1 MTPLWTMYVSR
12 VSTASTGIDPK
23 TLLWRGGDTE
33 TAATSTLPLVVGL
46 HGYGADGTDI
56 LSLTGQMPQGF
67 RYVSVPAPHPQPEG
81 GREWFPLRFA
91 DPMTG
96 EVAVDADAQITLE
109 QGANDA
115 AAAVISLLDTLGVLD
130 SGAPLALL
138 GYSQGGIVAM
148 QALRQR
154 PAAFRGAL
162 LLSGLVAVGTVP
174 GDAELADARP
184 PVFWGRGDADTVIP
198 SLAVE
203 HTAAWLEA
211 HADAE
216 IYVEAGLGHAVS
228 EKELVRMAGFLERVL
243 G

>member
-1 MTPLWTMYVSR
+1 M
-12 VSTASTGIDPK
+12 STASTGIDPT
-23 TLLWRGGDTE
+23 TLLWRGGDAE
-33 TAATSTLPLVVGL
+33 TAATSEVPLVVGL

-56 LSLTGQMPQGF
+56 FSLTGNLPQAF
-67 RYVSVPAPHPQPEG
+67 RYVSVPAPHGQAEG
-81 GREWFPLRFA
+81 GREWFPLRFS
-91 DPMTG
+91 DPATG
-96 EVAVDADAQITLE
+96 EVAIDADAQQGLE
-109 QGANDA
+109 HGANEA
-115 AAAVISLLDTLGVLD
+115 ASAVLELLDGLGVFT
-130 SGAPLALL
+130 SGAPVVLL

-154 PAAFRGAL
+154 PGAFTGAL

-174 GDAELADARP
+174 GDAELALTRP

-211 HADAE
+211 HVDAE

-228 EKELVRMAGFLERVL
+228 EQELPRLVTYLERVL